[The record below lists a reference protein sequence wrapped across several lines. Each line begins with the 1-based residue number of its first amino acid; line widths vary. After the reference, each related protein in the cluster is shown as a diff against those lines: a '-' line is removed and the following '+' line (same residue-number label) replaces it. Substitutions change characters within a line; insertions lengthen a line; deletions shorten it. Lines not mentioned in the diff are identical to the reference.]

1 MKFIE
6 NIFVSGIDD
15 TETVFYSLKKNIPLF
30 NIYLV
35 LVDSEKQSVILSS
48 YEYFKNDNYKDMYTA
63 AVCSGKYN
71 AYRTYEEMVKYAI
84 KNNWNI
90 SDIGRNL
97 IAEK

>member
-6 NIFVSGIDD
+6 NVFVSGIDD

-48 YEYFKNDNYKDMYTA
+48 YE
-63 AVCSGKYN
+63 
-71 AYRTYEEMVKYAI
+71 
-84 KNNWNI
+84 
-90 SDIGRNL
+90 
-97 IAEK
+97 